1 MWMLYGANGY
11 SGHLIARMAVDQG
24 LKPIIAGRNDQQLT
38 KIANE
43 LSLEKRI
50 FSLDDVQN
58 IVENLQDIDV
68 VLHCAGPFSRT
79 ASPMVEA
86 CLKSKTHYL
95 DITGEMEVF
104 ASIQQRDEAA
114 KQQQIML
121 MPGVGFD
128 VVPTDCMAAHLK
140 KRLPTATHLALAFK
154 GSGGISHGTA
164 TTMAENAGNGGCIRR
179 DGKLVRVK
187 SAWKTRSI
195 DFGRGKTKAITIPW
209 GDVFTAYYSTSIPNI
224 EVYMAAP
231 FAMRFGAKATRHLG
245 FILSSSPVQNF
256 LKKRIKSQ
264 PAGPS
269 DQARMRGKSLVW
281 GEVTDGQK
289 TLCSTLEGPEGYTFT
304 AIAALNIVKKVLQ
317 GEIKSGFQT
326 PSMVYGSSLVEA
338 CEGVVLKDL

>member
-1 MWMLYGANGY
+1 MWMIYGANGY

-24 LKPIIAGRNDQQLT
+24 MKPIIAGRNVEQLT
-38 KIANE
+38 KISTE

-50 FSLDDVQN
+50 FSLDDVDK
-58 IVENLQDIDV
+58 IVENIQDIDV

-95 DITGEMEVF
+95 DITGEMGVF
-104 ASIQQRDEAA
+104 ASVQQQDDAA

-140 KRLPTATHLALAFK
+140 KRLPTATHLALAFQ

-164 TTMAENAGNGGCIRR
+164 TTMAENAGNGGCVRR
-179 DGKLVRVK
+179 DGKLVKVK

-195 DFGRGKTKAITIPW
+195 DFGYGKTKAITIPW
-209 GDVFTAYYSTSIPNI
+209 GDVFTAYYSTNIPNI

-231 FAMRFGAKATRHLG
+231 FAMRFGAKATRRLG
-245 FILSSSPVQNF
+245 FLLSSSPVQNY
-256 LKKRIKSQ
+256 LKKRIKAQ

-269 DQARMRGKSLVW
+269 DQERMRGRCLVW
-281 GEVTDGQK
+281 GEVKDGEK
-289 TLCSTLEGPEGYTFT
+289 TLTSILEGPEGYTFT
-304 AIAALNIVKKVLQ
+304 AIAALKIVQKVLE
-317 GEIKSGFQT
+317 GEIKAGFQT
-326 PSMVYGSSLVEA
+326 PSLVYGSSLVES
-338 CEGVVLKDL
+338 CEGVVLKDV